1 MNICTIILLFVLTAF
16 TSCYAQELIRKPI
29 SFPNGEIILAV
40 SSDYS
45 NGFIK
50 KSNGETR
57 FNYVGDETILVHIV
71 GNNQIHA
78 ITKDFFYKNPAFINE
93 LIEQVQNALAQKGE
107 RVTNIH
113 GLKRAGQLNVEY
125 SGLVET
131 ISIKTTKAWWGFGPV
146 SETLPINTIVNVD
159 PNPCGVENSNSC
171 VVGANS
177 YVAYGSRGQFSAKF
191 FQKNG
196 TVSCSNSEF
205 GDPIKGEQKYCYSTS
220 LGNNRLLSPNQLHI
234 YFYNQSNDISKI
246 SNGHKF
252 IQIDSFDID
261 KILSNVNQK
270 KIEEVKSRELSR
282 SIIAKKNE
290 ILADAGKKLN
300 ELKQK
305 EVSWS
310 ERITLVVA
318 ELLKSWLEDTG
329 GIDTSEIP
337 LPSYPATL
345 SLAQDKWES
354 NKEFEDRLAVTR
366 AERQKEI
373 DNIQNNYRQRVEQ
386 RNKNVAKINKIQFDK
401 ELELPRKRK
410 EFMDLVISVDKPKIT
425 PKSAILDPERSI
437 LFIDAVIDNGGVERF
452 EFKEASLEFRRN
464 AITAISGIEFSP
476 EVYVSEAGQFGI
488 KGIKSGNTQGY
499 PSQGG
504 FTNQS
509 LQIATVVIPTVV
521 NALPLVKQ
529 TAITVDRNQVEQIL
543 YRDENE
549 SLRKRLEEQRQTQE
563 LALVESLRKASAETD
578 RFKAEAEA
586 ARLKQRELEQKL
598 AASPSTVN
606 YGRTLNAHALIV
618 GNSAYSGS
626 AKLPNPIND
635 AKAMSA
641 KLSSL
646 GFKVTE
652 AVDAD
657 RIKLVTALSE
667 FSQTAAG
674 ADVTL
679 LFYAGHGVQISGTN
693 YMLPVDLNMN
703 DLHQVPLQG
712 ISLNDVVEKYLPGK
726 TKLVFLDAC
735 RDNPLIPVSGRG
747 VGRGLAPISVS
758 EGTLIAYST
767 KDGQLAMDG
776 VGKNSPFTEALLNHL
791 DDQDDIA
798 VVLRKV
804 RDEVMRN
811 TGNKQQPWEYG
822 SLTGGALVLSAIKQK

>member
-1 MNICTIILLFVLTAF
+1 M
-16 TSCYAQELIRKPI
+16 P
-29 SFPNGEIILAV
+29 
-40 SSDYS
+40 
-45 NGFIK
+45 
-50 KSNGETR
+50 
-57 FNYVGDETILVHIV
+57 
-71 GNNQIHA
+71 
-78 ITKDFFYKNPAFINE
+78 
-93 LIEQVQNALAQKGE
+93 
-107 RVTNIH
+107 
-113 GLKRAGQLNVEY
+113 
-125 SGLVET
+125 
-131 ISIKTTKAWWGFGPV
+131 
-146 SETLPINTIVNVD
+146 
-159 PNPCGVENSNSC
+159 
-171 VVGANS
+171 
-177 YVAYGSRGQFSAKF
+177 
-191 FQKNG
+191 
-196 TVSCSNSEF
+196 
-205 GDPIKGEQKYCYSTS
+205 S
-220 LGNNRLLSPNQLHI
+220 LNRL
-234 YFYNQSNDISKI
+234 
-246 SNGHKF
+246 
-252 IQIDSFDID
+252 
-261 KILSNVNQK
+261 
-270 KIEEVKSRELSR
+270 
-282 SIIAKKNE
+282 
-290 ILADAGKKLN
+290 
-300 ELKQK
+300 
-305 EVSWS
+305 
-310 ERITLVVA
+310 
-318 ELLKSWLEDTG
+318 
-329 GIDTSEIP
+329 
-337 LPSYPATL
+337 
-345 SLAQDKWES
+345 
-354 NKEFEDRLAVTR
+354 
-366 AERQKEI
+366 
-373 DNIQNNYRQRVEQ
+373 
-386 RNKNVAKINKIQFDK
+386 
-401 ELELPRKRK
+401 
-410 EFMDLVISVDKPKIT
+410 
-425 PKSAILDPERSI
+425 
-437 LFIDAVIDNGGVERF
+437 DAVIDNGGVERF

-509 LQIATVVIPTVV
+509 LQIATVDIPTVV

-712 ISLNDVVEKYLPGK
+712 ISLNDVVEKNLPGK